1 MLEKVQKIEIK
12 ESHEGQ
18 RLDNFL
24 INLLK
29 GVPKSKIYS
38 IIRKGEV
45 RVNSSRKQARYKLI
59 KADLIRVPPI
69 RLTPSKEKFAP
80 KDMIDL
86 LKESIIFEDK
96 NYIAI
101 NKPKGIASHGGSGI
115 SIGLIEAVRNF
126 GPEYRDCKLVHRLDR
141 STSGCQ
147 IISKKQQFL
156 KQCNELIRNG
166 RANKSYIA
174 IVKGSWPDNQ
184 KRIVSNLSKDIL
196 VSGERMVKE
205 TADGKNSITEFKIIE
220 KSNLFTK
227 LSCNLI
233 TGRTHQI
240 RVHTSNF
247 GFPIV
252 GDDKYGDR
260 ETNKSLNK
268 IGLDRMY
275 LHSKSF
281 KISEL
286 EINLESEEPKEFK
299 KLIKVSD
306 SELNLS

>member
-174 IVKGSWPDNQ
+174 IIKGSWPDNK
-184 KRIVSNLSKDIL
+184 KRIVSNLSRDIL

-260 ETNKSLNK
+260 ETNKSLKK

>member
-12 ESHEGQ
+12 ESYEGQ

-174 IVKGSWPDNQ
+174 IVKGSWPDNK

-227 LSCNLI
+227 LSCILI

-306 SELNLS
+306 SELNLT

>member
-59 KADLIRVPPI
+59 TDDLIRVPPI
-69 RLTPSKEKFAP
+69 RLSISKEKFAP
-80 KDMIDL
+80 KNMIDL
-86 LKESIIFEDK
+86 LKENIIFEDK

-156 KQCNELIRNG
+156 KQCNEFIRNG

-174 IVKGSWPDNQ
+174 IVKGSWPED
-184 KRIVSNLSKDIL
+184 KKKIVNNLSKDIL

-205 TADGKNSITEFKIIE
+205 TVGGKNSITEFRIIE

-252 GDDKYGDR
+252 GDDKYGDI
-260 ETNKSLNK
+260 ETNKSLKK

-286 EINLESEEPKEFK
+286 EISLEAEEPKEFK

>member
-1 MLEKVQKIEIK
+1 
-12 ESHEGQ
+12 
-18 RLDNFL
+18 LDNFL

-45 RVNSSRKQARYKLI
+45 RVNSSRKQAKYKLI

-205 TADGKNSITEFKIIE
+205 TADGKKSITEFKIIE

>member
-12 ESHEGQ
+12 ESYEGQ

-174 IVKGSWPDNQ
+174 IVKGSWPDNK

>member
-174 IVKGSWPDNQ
+174 IVKGSWPDNK

>member
-147 IISKKQQFL
+147 IISKTQQFL

-174 IVKGSWPDNQ
+174 IVKGSWPDNK

>member
-59 KADLIRVPPI
+59 TDDLIRVPPI
-69 RLTPSKEKFAP
+69 RLSISKEKFAP
-80 KDMIDL
+80 KNMIDL
-86 LKESIIFEDK
+86 LKENIIFEDK

-156 KQCNELIRNG
+156 KHCNELIRNG

-174 IVKGSWPDNQ
+174 IVQGSWPED
-184 KRIVSNLSKDIL
+184 KKKIVNNLSKDIL

-205 TADGKNSITEFKIIE
+205 TLDGKNSITEFRIIE
-220 KSNLFTK
+220 KSSLFTK

-260 ETNKSLNK
+260 GMNKSLKK
-268 IGLDRMY
+268 IGFDRMY

-281 KISEL
+281 TISEL
-286 EINLESEEPKEFK
+286 EISLEAEEPKEFK

>member
-45 RVNSSRKQARYKLI
+45 RVNSSRKQARYNLI

-174 IVKGSWPDNQ
+174 IVKGSWPDNK